1 MPASRFPRFYAIL
14 DPALRPELPLAELAR
29 MLAGAGVRLVQLRA
43 KQASS
48 QSLLAAA
55 NELLSALPSS
65 CSLIVN
71 DRADVAAL
79 ADDAGVHLG
88 QDDLP
93 PAAAREILGP
103 GALIG
108 LSTHNQEQVRAAASA
123 PVDYLAFGPI
133 FATASKDKPDP
144 VVGCEGL
151 RAVRS
156 LTEKPLVAI
165 GGITPENAASVIEA
179 GADSVA
185 VIRGWLVPTQEGPAA
200 GDIPRRLEEFRRALG
215 RLD

>member
-1 MPASRFPRFYAIL
+1 MSPARVPRFYAIL
-14 DPALRPELPLAELAR
+14 DPALRPELPLAELVR
-29 MLAGAGVRLVQLRA
+29 MLADAGVRLVQLRA

-48 QSLLAAA
+48 RELLVLAGELQSLL
-55 NELLSALPSS
+55 PSD
-65 CSLIVN
+65 CPLIVN

-79 ADDAGVHLG
+79 AGAAGVHLG

-93 PAAAREILGP
+93 AQAARELLGP
-103 GALIG
+103 DKLIG
-108 LSTHNQEQVRAAASA
+108 LSTHNKEHVKAAAAA

-133 FATASKDKPDP
+133 FATISKDKPDP

-151 RAVRS
+151 SEVRRW
-156 LTEKPLVAI
+156 TRKPLVAI
-165 GGITPENAASVIEA
+165 GGITPENAGKVIEA

-185 VIRGWLVPTQEGPAA
+185 VISGWLVPTQERLAA

>member
-1 MPASRFPRFYAIL
+1 MLRTRLPRFYAIL
-14 DPALRPELPLAELAR
+14 DPSPRPELPLVELAR
-29 MLAGAGVRLVQLRA
+29 ILAAAGVRLVQVRS

-48 QSLLAAA
+48 RELLAVAK
-55 NELLSALPSS
+55 ELLALLPSG
-65 CSLIVN
+65 CALIVN

-79 ADDAGVHLG
+79 AGAGGVHLG

-93 PAAAREILGP
+93 TAAAREILGP

-108 LSTHNQEQVRAAASA
+108 LSTHSEGQVRAAASA

-133 FATASKDKPDP
+133 FATTSKAQPNS

-151 RAVRS
+151 KQARR

-165 GGITPENAASVIEA
+165 GGITPENAARVIEA

-185 VIRGWLVPTQEGPAA
+185 VISGWLAA
-200 GDIPRRLEEFRRALG
+200 QDIARRLEEYRRALG

>member
-1 MPASRFPRFYAIL
+1 MSGRFPRFYAIL
-14 DPALRPELPLAELAR
+14 DPGLRPELPLAELAR
-29 MLAGAGVRLVQLRA
+29 ILAGAGVRLVQLRA

-48 QSLLAAA
+48 QELLAMAK
-55 NELLSALPSS
+55 ELQGLLPAS

-79 ADDAGVHLG
+79 AGDAGAHLG

-93 PAAAREILGP
+93 PAAARELLGP

-108 LSTHNQEQVRAAASA
+108 LSTHNQEQMRAAAA
-123 PVDYLAFGPI
+123 EPVDYLAFGPI
-133 FATASKDKPDP
+133 FATPSKDKPDP

-151 RAVRS
+151 REVRS

-165 GGITPENAASVIEA
+165 GGITAENAASVIEA

-185 VIRGWLVPTQEGPAA
+185 VIRGWMAA
-200 GDIPRRLEEFRRALG
+200 DDISRRLEEFRRALG